1 MGFTGGGVK
10 YRCEIGSAPAP
21 SPPWQ
26 PACRSPPQPPVP
38 GSKQAKAALRPL
50 LSSPPDLSQP
60 LPGLLPTP
68 EPPLLP
74 RARRP
79 RAAGRGRSN
88 GPVRL
93 SEARARPPRS
103 RRAALS
109 SRTPP
114 DRGEVPPI
122 VPGRRPHRPQ
132 PRTLR
137 PPRAP
142 AVALL
147 SLPAAAAD
155 PRTPSRPRALPAE
168 CPQTA
173 PRDGPPTP
181 AQPNARSR
189 SYLRATEARRS
200 PGGAHP
206 SSRRPGRASMPRGGG
221 RGPGLPCQEPAA
233 RPRRVAALRSVQFSS
248 APLRS
253 APPPPPAAG
262 WGPPRG
268 AGPGRAGIAR
278 AGGADPRGWGRGKR
292 RSFVRCPLQR
302 CSATPRA
309 RGFAAKNVRSNH
321 PCPRINRA
329 YLGKREQTVA
339 VQRFP
344 RASTRT
350 ATNRCDFKIQR
361 RSNFTRGGGVLA
373 VRDRHL
379 SRGALGVGANTMLD
393 GAASSHGELFEG
405 WMLLCHKTA
414 LTNAGPNAYTLYFF
428 QGLGLHLEPKF
439 GFCRCR

>member
-21 SPPWQ
+21 SPLWQ

-50 LSSPPDLSQP
+50 LSSPPDPSQP

-88 GPVRL
+88 GPVR
-93 SEARARPPRS
+93 SRRPGHGRPGVAGQRS
-103 RRAALS
+103 RRAPR
-109 SRTPP
+109 RTEEKFLQLFPAA
-114 DRGEVPPI
+114 VPTARSQ
-122 VPGRRPHRPQ
+122 GHCG
-132 PRTLR
+132 

-233 RPRRVAALRSVQFSS
+233 RPRRVAALRSAQLSS
-248 APLRS
+248 APLLPRRRL
-253 APPPPPAAG
+253 PAG
-262 WGPPRG
+262 GRL
-268 AGPGRAGIAR
+268 AGPGRAG
-278 AGGADPRGWGRGKR
+278 RG
-292 RSFVRCPLQR
+292 
-302 CSATPRA
+302 
-309 RGFAAKNVRSNH
+309 
-321 PCPRINRA
+321 
-329 YLGKREQTVA
+329 
-339 VQRFP
+339 
-344 RASTRT
+344 
-350 ATNRCDFKIQR
+350 
-361 RSNFTRGGGVLA
+361 
-373 VRDRHL
+373 
-379 SRGALGVGANTMLD
+379 
-393 GAASSHGELFEG
+393 
-405 WMLLCHKTA
+405 
-414 LTNAGPNAYTLYFF
+414 
-428 QGLGLHLEPKF
+428 
-439 GFCRCR
+439 